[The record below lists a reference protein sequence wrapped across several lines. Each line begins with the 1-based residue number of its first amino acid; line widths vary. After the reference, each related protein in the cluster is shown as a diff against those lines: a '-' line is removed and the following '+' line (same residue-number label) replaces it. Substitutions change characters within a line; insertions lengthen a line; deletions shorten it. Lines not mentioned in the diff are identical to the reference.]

1 MAHTETIDHR
11 TVAQAVRAGAVRGAH
26 IVGQAGGWGVV
37 FHYGQATPVLA
48 ARRGEVRTFARL
60 ETLVGYLKEL
70 GIAKFE
76 VDATSYDPDKAPRQ
90 RVRAD
95 AAERLRNAH
104 QAAAHDKWFRAE
116 VEKALAEA
124 DDPNT
129 QWVPHAVVK
138 ADMAK
143 QRATLLKR
151 MKGSS
156 K

>member
-1 MAHTETIDHR
+1 MAPSETIDHR

-60 ETLVGYLKEL
+60 ETLVGYLKDL

-76 VDATSYDPDKAPRQ
+76 VDASGYDPEKPSRPL
-90 RVRAD
+90 RAD
-95 AAERLRNAH
+95 AAERLRHAH
-104 QAAAHDKWFRAE
+104 EAAAHDRWFRGE
-116 VEKALAEA
+116 VEKALKEA

-129 QWVPHAVVK
+129 EWVSHEEAK
-138 ADMAK
+138 AAWSQ
-143 QRATLLKR
+143 QRARLVKR
-151 MKGSS
+151 IKRTRQ
-156 K
+156 

>member
-76 VDATSYDPDKAPRQ
+76 VDASGYDPEKPTRS
-90 RVRAD
+90 RRAD
-95 AAERLRNAH
+95 AAERLRHAH
-104 QAAAHDKWFRAE
+104 EAAAHDRWFRGE
-116 VEKALAEA
+116 VEKALEEA

-129 QWVPHAVVK
+129 EWVSQEEAK
-138 ADMAK
+138 ATWSK
-143 QRATLLKR
+143 QRARLVKR
-151 MKGSS
+151 IKRTRQ
-156 K
+156 